1 VGAAINAAISGVTVT
16 QVRDDIYL
24 VNVVARAAEHERTSI
39 DALRT
44 LQIPLSGGRT
54 VPLNQLAALS
64 YEQETPILWRRD
76 RVPTLTVQ
84 ADVAGGVLPRAS

>member
-1 VGAAINAAISGVTVT
+1 MPAISGVTVT

-54 VPLNQLAALS
+54 VPLNQLAVLS
-64 YEQETPILWRRD
+64 YTQESRSS
-76 RVPTLTVQ
+76 
-84 ADVAGGVLPRAS
+84 GGVTGCRP